1 MKDFLEKIKTLSAK
15 QVMLL
20 AVQQQKQ
27 LTALNDM
34 RTEPIA
40 IIGASCRMPGGVN
53 DLDSYWQL
61 LAEGKEGVR
70 EMVDERWDMAR
81 FYDADPTAAGK
92 MYTKRL
98 GLLDDVE
105 GFDAEFFGIAPREA
119 ERLDPQ
125 QRLLLETS
133 WHALENAGQAP
144 RDLVG
149 SNTGVFL
156 GICNPDYTN
165 LRTALANTQGY
176 DTITAYD
183 GTGTT
188 FSVAAGRIAYALGL
202 QGPCFSIDT
211 ACSSSLIAIHQAAQC
226 LRNQE
231 CGLALVGGVNLILDP
246 VTSIIFSKANM
257 LAPDGRCKTFD
268 AAADG
273 YVRGEGCGVLVLKR
287 LRDAQADNDRILAV
301 VRGSALNQDGHSQ
314 GLTAPN
320 EKAQVEV
327 LKSALKAA
335 QLAPVDID
343 YIEAHG
349 TGTSLGDPI
358 EMGAIATV
366 FGKDERQKPLY
377 VGSVKTNIG
386 HTEAAAGIAGVLKVV
401 ASLQHETIPPH
412 LNFNDPSPMVPWDT
426 MAVEVPRESASW
438 QRNGKPRYAGVSSF
452 GFGGSNAHVIL
463 EEAPQEIVAAAKP
476 ERANHLLT
484 VSAKTEQAFKAQ
496 LTQFAASAG
505 SLRENDLASLC
516 YSANTGRNHFLYRQA
531 FVCRDLQELQ
541 AQLNEACTAPA
552 PLLATHGM
560 EPGFL
565 FSGQGSQYRGMGKG
579 LYQSQPVF
587 RGVIDECDALFKGTL
602 EYSLIDVLWGDDET
616 LINETQYTQPALF
629 ALEMALAR
637 LWENWG
643 IVPGAVIG
651 HSVGEYAAA
660 CFSGVFSLADG
671 LKLIA
676 ARGRLMAERCERGAM
691 SAVFAP
697 VDTVET
703 LLVNYGGQ
711 LAVAAING
719 PQSTVV
725 SGEQSA
731 LNDFLAELESKGISY
746 QTLSVSHAFH
756 SPMMAPM
763 LDAFA
768 EVARSIDYQR
778 PRLSII
784 SNLTGRAETDVLA
797 TADYW
802 IEHVSAPVKFGQ
814 GFDVL
819 VEQGMQTLLEIGP
832 GATLLGLGRRA
843 LESRDDTL
851 QGYAWLNS
859 LRPGHDDEAVMLQSL
874 AQLYSRGCTVDWQAF
889 DAPFNCNR
897 IALPGYPFQRERYWL
912 PQPQLGG
919 LDGVGGLVAKSPAI
933 GASHPLLGERLAA
946 AFSREVYFQ
955 NALEVAR
962 PDYMEQHR
970 LFGLPVVAGAS
981 HIATFL
987 EAAQRYFK
995 NSALSLSQIEFRQP
1009 LVLPE
1014 DKAVCVQVMLT
1025 PQRDYDTSVDAQL
1038 MSLIDGG
1045 DPADPS
1051 AWKVHVVATIAAL
1064 QADAK
1069 TPVTPLTLKSAMAS
1083 WSTDETSSDFYQRF
1097 WDKGYTVG
1105 DKFRWLGEGWRCER
1119 QALRRLDTKNRDELA
1134 ESYLFYPG
1142 LLDACFQVIDCSRNR
1157 SDLEEEQNS
1166 LYIPALIQGLTLY
1179 RSPRAEETL
1188 YCYAQLSNDS
1198 HEGEGGKIVGDLW
1211 LVNEAD
1217 ELIASI
1223 TGFEGRR
1230 SSKSALE
1237 NALSALRPSASTAEL
1252 SYGLNWQKITQP
1264 QTAELAIVGP
1274 VAVFAD
1280 DQPTCKNILAELE
1293 AAGVEHCII
1302 RVGEEFKEQHNRLEL
1317 NPADPEQMEQL
1328 IVALERGQSK
1338 PWHILYLWGMGAT
1351 IEPGMS
1357 SAAVQQLEKPVWRNL
1372 LQLLQRASGL
1382 TIKGLNVVTQGAF
1395 AVSDSGLS
1403 SAKDKGEDKHKVQP
1417 LQQLLWGMV
1426 RSAQVELST
1435 LPLALI
1441 DLANATQNVLPA
1453 VLHSLTEPTENQLR
1467 VADGEL
1473 LAPRLQAVPV
1483 SAAATGEVID
1493 PAKCYLITGGMGGL
1507 GLQLAYW
1514 LVEQGAVQLV
1524 LLGRSAPKAEAQVQ
1538 LDQLAARAE
1547 ILCLQAD
1554 VACCDQL
1561 LGVFERIACDCLP
1574 LGGIFHAAGVL
1585 DDSFIDQMDEARFAK
1600 VTAPKI
1606 LGAWNLHLLSS
1617 HLPLDHFVGFS
1628 SITSVMGSQ
1637 GQTNYAA
1644 ANAFLDGLIAMRR
1657 AEGLA
1662 GLSINWGPWAEGG
1675 MAAQLDER
1683 YQQRLKDI
1691 GLSPLSQAQGMGA
1704 LGHWMQSD
1712 GASQVMVAN
1721 IRWPEFLKQFNGT
1734 VPGLFAQMGS
1744 TVQNAVVQTRFHTEL
1759 MVLPAEE
1766 QPQALANH
1774 VHQTLAKVLGF
1785 DNPKKI
1791 GARDRFFD
1799 LGLDSLLALEM
1810 KSRLEKDLNT
1820 KLSATLIFDYPNFE
1834 ALNSYLQA
1842 HILGAAATDEGDETG
1857 ASMEDMLQSSGS
1869 QNLNDMDSDEL
1880 NALLGNKLDRL
1891 SSLLD
1896 E

>member
-40 IIGASCRMPGGVN
+40 IIGASCQMPGGVN

-61 LAEGKEGVR
+61 LVEGREGVR
-70 EMVDERWDMAR
+70 EMVGERWDMAR

-287 LRDAQADNDRILAV
+287 LRDAHADNDRILAV

-335 QLAPVDID
+335 QLTPADID

-438 QRNGKPRYAGVSSF
+438 LRNGKPRYAGVSSF

-463 EEAPQEIVAAAKP
+463 EEAPQETVAAAKP

-484 VSAKTEQAFKAQ
+484 ISAKTEQAFKAQ

-505 SLRENDLASLC
+505 SLRETDLASLC

-602 EYSLIDVLWGDDET
+602 EYPLIDVLWGDDET

-637 LWENWG
+637 LWESWG

-676 ARGRLMAERCERGAM
+676 ARGRLMAECCERGAM

-703 LLVNYGGQ
+703 LLANYGGQ

-763 LDAFA
+763 MDAFA

-843 LESRDDTL
+843 LESREDTL

-889 DAPFNCNR
+889 DAPFNRNR
-897 IALPGYPFQRERYWL
+897 ITLPCYPFQRKSYWYSESGSNQPSRLSPVESAWLDALRQGDLTPLLTQL
-912 PQPQLGG
+912 PQQTLPEASQQVLAQMLRQLQ
-919 LDGVGGLVAKSPAI
+919 P
-933 GASHPLLGERLAA
+933 
-946 AFSREVYFQ
+946 
-955 NALEVAR
+955 
-962 PDYMEQHR
+962 
-970 LFGLPVVAGAS
+970 
-981 HIATFL
+981 
-987 EAAQRYFK
+987 
-995 NSALSLSQIEFRQP
+995 LSQHGSEDP
-1009 LVLPE
+1009 LARLG
-1014 DKAVCVQVMLT
+1014 
-1025 PQRDYDTSVDAQL
+1025 AQL
-1038 MSLIDGG
+1038 HWG
-1045 DPADPS
+1045 A
-1051 AWKVHVVATIAAL
+1051 VE
-1064 QADAK
+1064 
-1069 TPVTPLTLKSAMAS
+1069 PVTTASTLAGK
-1083 WSTDETSSDFYQRF
+1083 T
-1097 WDKGYTVG
+1097 
-1105 DKFRWLGEGWRCER
+1105 L
-1119 QALRRLDTKNRDELA
+1119 LLA
-1134 ESYLFYPG
+1134 DNEQ
-1142 LLDACFQVIDCSRNR
+1142 QV
-1157 SDLEEEQNS
+1157 
-1166 LYIPALIQGLTLY
+1166 
-1179 RSPRAEETL
+1179 
-1188 YCYAQLSNDS
+1188 SNLKD
-1198 HEGEGGKIVGDLW
+1198 
-1211 LVNEAD
+1211 
-1217 ELIASI
+1217 
-1223 TGFEGRR
+1223 
-1230 SSKSALE
+1230 
-1237 NALSALRPSASTAEL
+1237 ALSALGCEVVVVTSSQANAFAATARSQTVSRIVFCRTDAVNDSDPAALCHALLTSLAIGADTAVRPDTWVVTRGAVICSEADRRVASAQSCVWGVCNTLAAEL
-1252 SYGLNWQKITQP
+1252 
-1264 QTAELAIVGP
+1264 
-1274 VAVFAD
+1274 
-1280 DQPTCKNILAELE
+1280 
-1293 AAGVEHCII
+1293 
-1302 RVGEEFKEQHNRLEL
+1302 
-1317 NPADPEQMEQL
+1317 PEQFKAVLDLPLHEQDTEPC
-1328 IVALERGQSK
+1328 ISVAEAIRLASLVANLTDADQLAVRGEVCYAPHLH
-1338 PWHILYLWGMGAT
+1338 PWTASESSPAASLKANASVKTNATYLV
-1351 IEPGMS
+1351 S
-1357 SAAVQQLEKPVWRNL
+1357 
-1372 LQLLQRASGL
+1372 
-1382 TIKGLNVVTQGAF
+1382 GAF
-1395 AVSDSGLS
+1395 
-1403 SAKDKGEDKHKVQP
+1403 
-1417 LQQLLWGMV
+1417 
-1426 RSAQVELST
+1426 
-1435 LPLALI
+1435 
-1441 DLANATQNVLPA
+1441 
-1453 VLHSLTEPTENQLR
+1453 
-1467 VADGEL
+1467 
-1473 LAPRLQAVPV
+1473 
-1483 SAAATGEVID
+1483 
-1493 PAKCYLITGGMGGL
+1493 GGL
-1507 GLQLAYW
+1507 GLVVTDW
-1514 LVEQGAVQLV
+1514 LVAQGVRHLV
-1524 LLGRSAPKAEAQVQ
+1524 LVSRGGPRSDAAKAALERWQSQQVEVA
-1538 LDQLAARAE
+1538 LLN
-1547 ILCLQAD
+1547 AD
-1554 VACCDQL
+1554 VADRNAL
-1561 LGVFERIACDCLP
+1561 LSGYREVSGGMPELK
-1574 LGGIFHAAGVL
+1574 GIFHLAGISGDPTASVELAEVALTEVLNPKVAGTLNLAALSAESTL
-1585 DDSFIDQMDEARFAK
+1585 DY
-1600 VTAPKI
+1600 
-1606 LGAWNLHLLSS
+1606 
-1617 HLPLDHFVGFS
+1617 FVCFS
-1628 SITSVMGSQ
+1628 SISSVWGSA
-1637 GQTNYAA
+1637 GQAAYTA
-1644 ANAFLDGLIAMRR
+1644 ANQFLDSFAGQRMRQ
-1657 AEGLA
+1657 GLA
-1662 GLSINWGPWAEGG
+1662 VQSINWGPWAEVG
-1675 MAAQLDER
+1675 MGLALD
-1683 YQQRLKDI
+1683 KDNQMARVGI
-1691 GLSPLSQAQGMGA
+1691 HGLSNVQALHALRAVLA
-1704 LGHWMQSD
+1704 LGAATQLIIADVEWNKFAALYASKRHNHLFTHMLANADAHPSSSA
-1712 GASQVMVAN
+1712 GATPAKNEAREKIAALPAHKWKAELMGLLRSYVTDICRLDSEQVISSSQG
-1721 IRWPEFLKQFNGT
+1721 F
-1734 VPGLFAQMGS
+1734 
-1744 TVQNAVVQTRFHTEL
+1744 TEL
-1759 MVLPAEE
+1759 GMDSLMAVELKERL
-1766 QPQALANH
+1766 Q
-1774 VHQTLAKVLGF
+1774 
-1785 DNPKKI
+1785 
-1791 GARDRFFD
+1791 RD
-1799 LGLDSLLALEM
+1799 LGI
-1810 KSRLEKDLNT
+1810 
-1820 KLSATLIFDYPNFE
+1820 KLQATIAFDYPTIDAMAKHLAEELTASLPVADAEIE
-1834 ALNSYLQA
+1834 APGEQEDAVDIVEEDEIAELSEEEAEAMLLAKLQV
-1842 HILGAAATDEGDETG
+1842 L
-1857 ASMEDMLQSSGS
+1857 
-1869 QNLNDMDSDEL
+1869 
-1880 NALLGNKLDRL
+1880 
-1891 SSLLD
+1891 
-1896 E
+1896 